1 MGWGLSWWHGG
12 RHYLRPAETGYLE
25 ETITGSLEQ
34 FLLALFV
41 GAFKYVRRNDRRKVG
56 GVGPIAKIE
65 ANRCTR
71 DKLDDWPLATSINFP
86 FQHGSSHD
94 CWHDPLPVGLVSEM
108 TVCTIRLSRPQAQ
121 RVTRAGVCM
130 RL

>member
-1 MGWGLSWWHGG
+1 MGWGLRRWHGG

-41 GAFKYVRRNDRRKVG
+41 GVFKYVCRNDGRKVG
-56 GVGPIAKIE
+56 GVGSIAKIE

-71 DKLDDWPLATSINFP
+71 DKLDDWLLATSINL
-86 FQHGSSHD
+86 HSS
-94 CWHDPLPVGLVSEM
+94 
-108 TVCTIRLSRPQAQ
+108 TVAVTI
-121 RVTRAGVCM
+121 AGM
-130 RL
+130 IYSP